1 MEQPN
6 DIRYS
11 EKLSRYILIAAAV
24 LLLWFV
30 CRTFSNV
37 LIYIVAAGI
46 ISLIAHPLMKL
57 LHKITIKGRTAPDW
71 LLAVFCL
78 LTIFLILGA
87 LIAGLTPVVKGLIKD
102 ISAAASGTSLEGVS
116 ENLAILNSFL
126 RDNFNLAP
134 DFRLEMVILEQ
145 LKSLMDMNIFGNVI
159 GSVASALADV
169 GVGLFSVVFISFFF
183 IKDENLLA
191 KIFCTLTP
199 DHLDEKVSAALG
211 DIENL
216 LSRYFMGLIIEMG
229 IVGLI
234 DFLGLW
240 AIARLDFETA
250 IGIGF
255 LAGILNII
263 PYVGPLLGG
272 AIGTVLATTMRY
284 CSGGAVGLDVNFWVF
299 LLILVCIFVLAQL
312 VDNFLLQPLIYS
324 TSIKASPL
332 EIFIVLL
339 MAGTLGGIGGM
350 LVAIPAY
357 TVVRVIAARFF
368 PDSKIIRRLLGEQK
382 PE

>member
-37 LIYIVAAGI
+37 LIYVVAAGI

-57 LHKITIKGRTAPDW
+57 LRKITIKGRTAPDW

-78 LTIFLILGA
+78 LTIFLIFGA

-284 CSGGAVGLDVNFWVF
+284 CSGGTVGLDVNFWVF
-299 LLILVCIFVLAQL
+299 LLILVCIFALAQL

-368 PDSKIIRRLLGEQK
+368 PDSKLIRRLLGEQK